1 MATAEQATEQQEA
14 SLDKGLKSGALGLI
28 SSTVIA
34 TASVA
39 PAYSIAAT
47 LVFVVVAVG
56 LQAPAVSVLAFVPM
70 LLTSIGYSELNKAD
84 PDCGTTFT
92 WATRA
97 FGPRTGW
104 AGGWGIVAADVLV
117 MASLAQVA
125 SQYCFLLFG
134 ATGIGSNPTSGWVL
148 LGGIIWI
155 ILMSAICY
163 VGIEVS
169 ANFQKALLAIELT
182 MLFALS
188 IVALIKVGS
197 GNAPPGH
204 LTPSISWLN
213 PFKISSFSAFASGII
228 LMVFIY
234 WGWDTAVAVNEETK
248 DKTRTPG
255 LAAIFSTIILLVT
268 YALVIFSMQAFA
280 GVKTTG
286 NGLGNVNN
294 AGDVLSVQGKEIFGT
309 TGFGPTFYHLL
320 LIMVLS
326 SAAASTQTTILPTA
340 RTTLSMAAYR
350 ALPKSFAQVHPR
362 FMTPTVSTIVMGAI
376 SIVLYAGL
384 NYTSNGIGVIGDA
397 VIAIGLYIA
406 FYYGLTGFAC
416 AWYYRKNLTSS
427 TRNLFMQGILPV
439 SGALILWFLGGW
451 SIWLDYDVATAN
463 DYTMWTVPGLHWQ
476 IGGAFVIAVVA
487 ALAGVVFYLFC
498 RYIRPGAPFFKKQ
511 TLTRATPTL
520 VPDE

>member
-1 MATAEQATEQQEA
+1 MATVEPVTTAHEQQ
-14 SLDKGLKSGALGLI
+14 LDKGLKSGALGLI
-28 SSTVIA
+28 STTVIA

-56 LQAPAVSVLAFVPM
+56 LQAPAVAVLAFVPM

-97 FGPRTGW
+97 FRPGVGW
-104 AGGWGIVAADVLV
+104 AGGWAIVAADVLV

-155 ILMSAICY
+155 ILMTIICY
-163 VGIEVS
+163 IGIEVS

-182 MLFALS
+182 MLFVLS
-188 IVALIKVGS
+188 IVALVKVGN
-197 GNAPPGH
+197 GTAPPGH
-204 LTPSISWLN
+204 LTPSIDWLN

-255 LAAIFSTIILLVT
+255 LAAIFSTFILLIT
-268 YALVIFSMQAFA
+268 YALVIFSIQAFA
-280 GVKTTG
+280 GVGAKGTG
-286 NGLGNVNN
+286 LSNTNN
-294 AGDVLSVQGKEIFGT
+294 AGDVLSVQGNAIFGT
-309 TGFGPTFYHLL
+309 SGFGPVFYHLL

-340 RTTLSMAAYR
+340 RTTLSMAAYK
-350 ALPKSFAQVHPR
+350 AMPKSFAKVHPR

-427 TRNLFMQGILPV
+427 ARNLWMQGILPV
-439 SGALILWFLGGW
+439 TGGLILWFLGGW
-451 SIWLDYDVATAN
+451 SMWLDYDVATAN
-463 DYTMWTVPGLHWQ
+463 DYTMWTVPVIHWQ
-476 IGGAFVIAVVA
+476 IGGAFVIAVAA
-487 ALAGVVFYLFC
+487 ALAGLVFYLFC
-498 RYIRPGAPFFKKQ
+498 RYVRPGAPFFKGK
-511 TLTRATPTL
+511 TLTRSTPTL

>member
-1 MATAEQATEQQEA
+1 MAVAEPVAQPAEQQV
-14 SLDKGLKSGALGLI
+14 DKGLKEGALGLV
-28 SSTVIA
+28 STTIIA

-47 LVFVVVAVG
+47 LVFVVGAVA

-97 FGPRTGW
+97 FRPGVGW
-104 AGGWGIVAADVLV
+104 AGGWAIVAADVLV

-155 ILMSAICY
+155 ILMTAICY

-169 ANFQKALLAIELT
+169 ANFQKILLGIELT

-188 IVALIKVGS
+188 IVALVKVGNGS
-197 GNAPPGH
+197 APPGH
-204 LTPSISWLN
+204 LTPSFSWLN

-280 GVKTTG
+280 GVKSTG

-294 AGDVLSVQGKEIFGT
+294 AGDVLSIQGKEIFGS

-340 RTTLSMAAYR
+340 RTTLSMAAYK
-350 ALPKSFAQVHPR
+350 ALPASFAKVHPKYL
-362 FMTPTVSTIVMGAI
+362 TPTVSTIVMGVVSIALYVPMNYI
-376 SIVLYAGL
+376 SG
-384 NYTSNGIGVIGDA
+384 GA
-397 VIAIGLYIA
+397 VIADAVTGVGFYIA
-406 FYYGLTGFAC
+406 FYYGLTAFSC
-416 AWYYRKNLTSS
+416 IWYYRK
-427 TRNLFMQGILPV
+427 
-439 SGALILWFLGGW
+439 
-451 SIWLDYDVATAN
+451 
-463 DYTMWTVPGLHWQ
+463 
-476 IGGAFVIAVVA
+476 
-487 ALAGVVFYLFC
+487 
-498 RYIRPGAPFFKKQ
+498 
-511 TLTRATPTL
+511 TLTKN
-520 VPDE
+520 